1 MPAMSEPSDAPA
13 SGARGVFH
21 RFFHSEA
28 TGSVLLLLATA
39 VALAWANSPWADL
52 YERMLHLKLG
62 LAIGGWAFS
71 MSAAH
76 WVNDGLM
83 ALFFF
88 VVGLEIKREL
98 LVGQLST
105 FRSALLPVAA
115 ALGGLVAPAL
125 IYSAFNAGGPGAAG
139 WGIPMATDIAF
150 ALGVLALVGPR
161 VPVGL
166 KVFLTALAIADDLGA
181 VLVIAVFY
189 TEKVNLLALAASA
202 ASLALL
208 YLATRLSVRR
218 YGIYFLLAL
227 GVWAAM
233 LASGVHATVAGILVA
248 LTVPVRAGIEPG
260 EFLAALRGTLDRLER
275 GTLTRESMVRNPEQ
289 MESLEEMGIAT
300 LDFLPNGFAIER
312 YLHPVTAYFVLPV
325 FALFNAGVRLDGR
338 MQEALLQP
346 VSLGILLGLFFGKQ
360 VGITFTS
367 WLAVKTGQAE
377 LPPGVTLGQLY
388 GASILGGIGFTMSIF
403 VGGLAF
409 PEGPLLS
416 AAKLG
421 ILAASAVSGVIGFAV
436 LKLLLARAPA
446 PASPGGER

>member
-1 MPAMSEPSDAPA
+1 MSRHSDAAPP
-13 SGARGVFH
+13 GAFQ

-28 TGSVLLLLATA
+28 SGSVLLLLFTA
-39 VALAWANSPWADL
+39 IALAWANSPWAEHYDS
-52 YERMLHLKLG
+52 MLH
-62 LAIGGWAFS
+62 APIGFTVGGFRFA

-83 ALFFF
+83 AIFFF

-98 LVGQLST
+98 SVGQLST

-115 ALGGLVAPAL
+115 ALGGLLAPAG
-125 IYSAFNAGGPGAAG
+125 IYALLNAGTPGARG
-139 WGIPMATDIAF
+139 WGVPMATDIAF

-189 TEKVNLLALAASA
+189 TDQVNLLALGAVGGL
-202 ASLALL
+202 LALL
-208 YLATRLSVRR
+208 FLSLRFTHRWYSLYL
-218 YGIYFLLAL
+218 LLAV

-248 LTVPVRAGIEPG
+248 LAVPVRASIEPA
-260 EFLAALRGTLDRLER
+260 EFLEAIRGKAAWLQQAS
-275 GTLTRESMVRNPEQ
+275 LTRESMVRDREQ
-289 MESLEEMGIAT
+289 MAAIEDIGSAT
-300 LDFLPNGFAIER
+300 LDFLPAGFALER
-312 YLHPVTAYFVLPV
+312 YLHPVTAFGILPL

-338 MQEALLQP
+338 IGEALLQP
-346 VSLGILLGLFFGKQ
+346 VSLGIVLGLFLGKQ
-360 VGITFTS
+360 VGITLTS
-367 WLAVKTGQAE
+367 FLAVKSGQAE
-377 LPPGVTLGQLY
+377 LPPGVTMAQLF
-388 GASILGGIGFTMSIF
+388 GASVLGGIGFTMSIF
-403 VGGLAF
+403 VAGLAF

-421 ILAASAVSGVIGFAV
+421 ILAASALSGVVGFLV
-436 LKLLLARAPA
+436 LKVVLARTPA
-446 PASPGGER
+446 PHP

>member
-1 MPAMSEPSDAPA
+1 MSSMSEPRVAA
-13 SGARGVFH
+13 AGTRGVFQ

-28 TGSVLLLLATA
+28 SGSILLLLAT
-39 VALAWANSPWADL
+39 VFALAWANSPWADL
-52 YERMLHLKLG
+52 YQRMLHVELG
-62 LAIGGWAFS
+62 LALGSWTFS

-105 FRSALLPVAA
+105 FRTALLPVAA
-115 ALGGLVAPAL
+115 AVGGLVVPAL
-125 IYSAFNAGGPGAAG
+125 IYSSLNFGGPGERG

-161 VPVGL
+161 VPTGL

-189 TEKVNLLALAASA
+189 TQKVNVTWLAASA
-202 ASLALL
+202 GSLALL

-218 YGIYFLLAL
+218 YGAYFILAS
-227 GVWAAM
+227 GVWVGM
-233 LASGVHATVAGILVA
+233 LGSGVHATVAGILVA

-260 EFLAALRGTLDRLER
+260 TFLSTLREKLDKLAR
-275 GTLTRESMVRNPEQ
+275 GTLTRESMIRDAEQ
-289 MESLEEMGIAT
+289 MEAIEELGIAT

-325 FALFNAGVRLDGR
+325 FALFNAGIRLDVR
-338 MQEALLQP
+338 IQETLLQP
-346 VSLGILLGLFFGKQ
+346 VSLGIVLGLFFGKQ
-360 VGITFTS
+360 IGITLTS
-367 WLAVKTGQAE
+367 WIAVKTGQAE
-377 LPPGVTLGQLY
+377 LPPGVTLGQLH
-388 GASILGGIGFTMSIF
+388 GVSILGGIGFTMSIF

-436 LKLLLARAPA
+436 LKLILARTPA
-446 PASPGGER
+446 PQA

>member
-1 MPAMSEPSDAPA
+1 MCSMSQPTGAMA
-13 SGARGVFH
+13 SGTRGVFQ

-28 TGSVLLLLATA
+28 SGSILLLLATA
-39 VALAWANSPWADL
+39 AALAWANSPWADL
-52 YERMLHLKLG
+52 YQRMLHVELG
-62 LAIGGWAFS
+62 LTVGEWTFS

-83 ALFFF
+83 AVFFF

-98 LVGQLST
+98 VVGRLST
-105 FRSALLPVAA
+105 VRSALLPVAA

-125 IYSAFNAGGPGAAG
+125 IYAWLNAGGPGEAG

-161 VPVGL
+161 VPTGL

-189 TEKVNLLALAASA
+189 TQKVNVTWLAASA
-202 ASLALL
+202 GSLALL

-218 YGIYFLLAL
+218 YGAYLLLA
-227 GVWAAM
+227 GAVWAAM
-233 LASGVHATVAGILVA
+233 LASGIHATVAGILVA

-260 EFLAALRGTLDRLER
+260 VFLSTLREKLDRLAR
-275 GTLTRESMVRNPEQ
+275 GTLTRESMIRNAEQ
-289 MESLEEMGIAT
+289 MEAIEEMGIAT

-312 YLHPVTAYFVLPV
+312 YLHPFTAYFVLPV
-325 FALFNAGVRLDGR
+325 FALFNAGIRLDVR
-338 MQEALLQP
+338 IQEVLIQP
-346 VSLGILLGLFFGKQ
+346 ISLGIVLGLFFGKQ
-360 VGITFTS
+360 IGITLTS
-367 WLAVKTGQAE
+367 WIAVKTGRAE
-377 LPPGVTLGQLY
+377 LPPGVTLGQLH

-421 ILAASAVSGVIGFAV
+421 ILAASAVSGAIGFAV
-436 LKLLLARAPA
+436 LRLVLART
-446 PASPGGER
+446 ASPLA

>member
-1 MPAMSEPSDAPA
+1 MGQST
-13 SGARGVFH
+13 GALDGRSTGAFQ

-28 TGSVLLLLATA
+28 AGSVLLLLFTA
-39 VALAWANSPWADL
+39 IALAWANSPWSGL
-52 YERMLHLKLG
+52 YDRMLHAPIG
-62 LAIGGWAFS
+62 VSVGGWSFS

-83 ALFFF
+83 AVFFF
-88 VVGLEIKREL
+88 VVGLEIKREI

-125 IYSAFNAGGPGAAG
+125 IYASLNAGTPGARG
-139 WGIPMATDIAF
+139 WGVPMATDIAF

-189 TEKVNLLALAASA
+189 TERVSLAALATEAALVAALFLAIRMTSRWYVVYTLLAVA
-202 ASLALL
+202 
-208 YLATRLSVRR
+208 
-218 YGIYFLLAL
+218 I
-227 GVWAAM
+227 WAAM

-248 LTVPVRAGIEPG
+248 MAIPVRARIEP
-260 EFLAALRGTLDRLER
+260 ERFIETVRSRMAYLER
-275 GTLTRESMVRNPEQ
+275 GGLTRDSMVRDREQ
-289 MESLEEMGIAT
+289 MAAIENVASAT
-300 LDFLPNGFAIER
+300 LDFLPAGFALER
-312 YLHPVTAYFVLPV
+312 YLHPVTAFGILPV

-338 MQEALLQP
+338 IQEAVLHP
-346 VSLGILLGLFFGKQ
+346 VSLGIVLGLFFGKQ
-360 VGITFTS
+360 VGITLTS
-367 WLAVKTGQAE
+367 LVAVKTGQAE
-377 LPPGVTLGQLY
+377 LPPGVTLAQIY

-403 VGGLAF
+403 VASLAF
-409 PEGPLLS
+409 AEGPLLA

-421 ILAASAVSGVIGFAV
+421 ILAASAISGVTGFVV
-436 LKLLLARAPA
+436 LKLILRRAPA
-446 PASPGGER
+446 A

>member
-1 MPAMSEPSDAPA
+1 MSVMSEPSEASAP
-13 SGARGVFH
+13 GTRGVFL

-28 TGSVLLLLATA
+28 SGSILLLLATA

-52 YERMLHLKLG
+52 YQRMLHVQLG
-62 LAIGGWAFS
+62 FTFGGSTFS

-105 FRSALLPVAA
+105 FRTALLPVAA
-115 ALGGLVAPAL
+115 AVGGLVVPAL
-125 IYSAFNAGGPGAAG
+125 IYSSLNFGGPGERG

-161 VPVGL
+161 VPIGL

-189 TEKVNLLALAASA
+189 TERANLMWLGVALG
-202 ASLALL
+202 SLALL
-208 YLATRLSVRR
+208 YIATRLSVRR
-218 YGIYFLLAL
+218 YGAYFILAG
-227 GVWAAM
+227 GVWAGM
-233 LASGVHATVAGILVA
+233 LGSGIHATVAGILVA
-248 LTVPVRAGIEPG
+248 LTVPVRAGMEPG
-260 EFLAALRGTLDRLER
+260 TFLATLREKLDKLAR
-275 GTLTRESMVRNPEQ
+275 GTLTRESMIRDAEQ
-289 MESLEEMGIAT
+289 MEAIEELGIAT

-325 FALFNAGVRLDGR
+325 FALFNAGIRLDGR
-338 MQEALLQP
+338 IQETLLQP
-346 VSLGILLGLFFGKQ
+346 VSLGIVLGLFFGKQ
-360 VGITFTS
+360 LGITLTS
-367 WLAVKTGQAE
+367 WIAVKTGQAE
-377 LPPGVTLGQLY
+377 LPPGVTLGQLH
-388 GASILGGIGFTMSIF
+388 GVSILGGIGFTMSIF

-421 ILAASAVSGVIGFAV
+421 ILAASTVSGVIGFAV
-436 LKLLLARAPA
+436 LKLILARTP
-446 PASPGGER
+446 SPQA

>member
-1 MPAMSEPSDAPA
+1 MSSMSEPR
-13 SGARGVFH
+13 GAAAGTRGVFQ

-28 TGSVLLLLATA
+28 SGSILLLLATV

-52 YERMLHLKLG
+52 YQRMLHFGLG
-62 LAIGGWAFS
+62 FTFGSWTFS

-98 LVGQLST
+98 LVGQLSA
-105 FRSALLPVAA
+105 FRTALLPVAA
-115 ALGGLVAPAL
+115 AMGGLIAPAL
-125 IYSAFNAGGPGAAG
+125 IFSSLNFGGPGERG

-189 TEKVNLLALAASA
+189 TERVNVMWLGVALG
-202 ASLALL
+202 SLALL

-218 YGIYFLLAL
+218 YGTYFILAG
-227 GVWAAM
+227 GVWAGM
-233 LASGVHATVAGILVA
+233 LGSGIHATVAGILVA

-260 EFLAALRGTLDRLER
+260 RFLATLRGKLLKLER
-275 GTLTRESMVRNPEQ
+275 GTLTRESMMRDAEQ
-289 MESLEEMGIAT
+289 MEAIEELGIAT

-312 YLHPVTAYFVLPV
+312 YLHPVTAYFVLPA
-325 FALFNAGVRLDGR
+325 FALFNAGIRLDGR
-338 MQEALLQP
+338 IQETLLQP
-346 VSLGILLGLFFGKQ
+346 VSLGIVLGLFFGKQ
-360 VGITFTS
+360 LGITLTS
-367 WLAVKTGQAE
+367 WIAVKTGQAE

-388 GASILGGIGFTMSIF
+388 GVSILGGIGFTMSIF

-421 ILAASAVSGVIGFAV
+421 ILVASTVSGVIGFAV
-436 LKLLLARAPA
+436 LKLILARTP
-446 PASPGGER
+446 SPQS